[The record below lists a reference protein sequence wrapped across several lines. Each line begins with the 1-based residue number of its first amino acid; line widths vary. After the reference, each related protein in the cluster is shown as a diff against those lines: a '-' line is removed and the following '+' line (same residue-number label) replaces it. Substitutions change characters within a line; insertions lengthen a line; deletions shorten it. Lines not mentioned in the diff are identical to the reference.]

1 MNHEALRG
9 QPFYGQ
15 ASISINHAYVLVW
28 VHFMVDSSVSCS
40 FVMYWCWACDRY
52 TRTNSLLLHL
62 VDLVTSVLTNV
73 FTFFDFPLRKEFWNS
88 FLWPEIRECSLA
100 TLSSHPLMIHGLSAK
115 ARSASSRGYPFVAHF
130 IVSVARMQVLSIPTH
145 EFEPLESL
153 KHPKNAKHEAE
164 EGLEAAMLSGCN
176 SRLLSKLFRDI
187 LHFAGYALC
196 NHSGLLES

>member
-1 MNHEALRG
+1 MKNKTWRSCHSPRFPYLSFLLSHRLFRSSPAMNHEALRG

-73 FTFFDFPLRKEFWNS
+73 FTFLTFPYEKS
-88 FLWPEIRECSLA
+88 FGIVFSGQKSENVLWPLCHRILKGISIRGAFYCLCGKDA
-100 TLSSHPLMIHGLSAK
+100 SAVYSNSWIRAARESK
-115 ARSASSRGYPFVAHF
+115 ASKKCQTWSWRGSWSCH
-130 IVSVARMQVLSIPTH
+130 
-145 EFEPLESL
+145 
-153 KHPKNAKHEAE
+153 AE
-164 EGLEAAMLSGCN
+164 WLQFST
-176 SRLLSKLFRDI
+176 F
-187 LHFAGYALC
+187 FQAL
-196 NHSGLLES
+196 

>member
-1 MNHEALRG
+1 MKNKTWRSCHSPRFPYLSFLLSHRLFRSSPAMNHEALRG

-73 FTFFDFPLRKEFWNS
+73 FTFLTFPYEKSFGIVFSGQKSENVLWPLCHRILSWFMVFLRKRGVHLQGDIHSWRIILS
-88 FLWPEIRECSLA
+88 LWQGCKCCLFQ
-100 TLSSHPLMIHGLSAK
+100 LMN
-115 ARSASSRGYPFVAHF
+115 SSR
-130 IVSVARMQVLSIPTH
+130 
-145 EFEPLESL
+145 
-153 KHPKNAKHEAE
+153 
-164 EGLEAAMLSGCN
+164 
-176 SRLLSKLFRDI
+176 
-187 LHFAGYALC
+187 
-196 NHSGLLES
+196 